1 MQSEFDVVII
11 GAGPAGSVAA
21 ARLVQD
27 GLKVLILERSEF
39 PRFVIGESLLPKC
52 MDYLEKVEMIDCL
65 EAMNFQIKS
74 GVTFYHEDEICD
86 FHFKERSVPGWEY
99 TYQVK
104 RADFDLALVNE
115 VIKRDVDVRYKSSVR
130 DISFSADQQVVSYEN
145 LQGEKLKVSAKFVMD
160 ASGYGRVLPRM
171 LGLDKPID
179 SIPRGAVFAHIKDSN
194 RTEKALNNIFV
205 HSFNN
210 NSAWIWSIPFSDGT
224 ASVGIVGDVDFINS
238 CHEEDSKK
246 FKQLVCEFPGLD
258 GRFVDEEFL
267 FKAKKLINYGASVE
281 KMYGKGF
288 VLCGNATEF
297 IDPIFSSGV
306 TLAIAS
312 GYEAADLVAKKLK
325 GEEVDFEDYSK
336 FMFQGVDVF
345 KSYVKSW
352 YNGDLHTIF
361 FTKDGKE
368 EFKRQICSVLAGYV
382 WDQSNPFVKK
392 HNSILPTLA
401 KVIEMN

>member
-11 GAGPAGSVAA
+11 GAGPAGSIAA
-21 ARLVQD
+21 ARLIQD

-52 MDYLEKVEMIDCL
+52 MDYLEKVDMIDCL

-115 VIKRDVDVRYKSSVR
+115 VIKRDVDVRYKSSVT
-130 DISFSADQQVVSYEN
+130 DVSFSADHQVVSYEN
-145 LQGEKLKVSAKFVMD
+145 EQGEKLKVSAKFVMD

-179 SIPRGAVFAHIKDSN
+179 SIPRGAVFAHLKDSK
-194 RTEKALNNIFV
+194 RTDKALNNIFV

-210 NSAWIWSIPFSDGT
+210 NSSWIWSIPFSDGT
-224 ASVGIVGDVDFINS
+224 ASVGIVGDVNFVNS

-246 FKQLVCEFPGLD
+246 FKELVCEFPGLD

-267 FKAKKLINYGASVE
+267 FEAKKLINYGASVE
-281 KMYGKGF
+281 KMHGEGY

-368 EFKRQICSVLAGYV
+368 EFKRQICSVLAGFV
-382 WDQSNPFVKK
+382 WDQTNPFVKK

-401 KVIEMN
+401 KVIEMT